1 MATGRVQDICATMKR
16 FIESM
21 KKEIKRKE
29 DTIQRQQERLRKLT
43 AQPNPDSEMVKEI
56 RDDIARLERELIERS
71 RTAQRAGRGIFS
83 RLRRFVA
90 SRYPADRP

>member
-43 AQPNPDSEMVKEI
+43 AQPNPDSAMVKEI
-56 RDDIARLERELIERS
+56 RDDIARLERELIED
-71 RTAQRAGRGIFS
+71 RGQLNVLEEEFS
-83 RLRRFVA
+83 A
-90 SRYPADRP
+90 ACGGS

>member
-1 MATGRVQDICATMKR
+1 MATGQVQSICSTMKR

-43 AQPNPDSEMVKEI
+43 AQPSPDSAMVQEV
-56 RDDIARLERELIERS
+56 RDDIARLERELIDDRGQLNVLEEEF
-71 RTAQRAGRGIFS
+71 TAACGS
-83 RLRRFVA
+83 
-90 SRYPADRP
+90 

>member
-1 MATGRVQDICATMKR
+1 MATGRVQDICATMKK

-43 AQPNPDSEMVKEI
+43 AQPSPDSAMVQET
-56 RDDIARLERELIERS
+56 RDDIARLERELIED
-71 RTAQRAGRGIFS
+71 RGQLNVLEEEFS
-83 RLRRFVA
+83 A
-90 SRYPADRP
+90 ACGGS

>member
-29 DTIQRQQERLRKLT
+29 ETIRRQQERLRKLT
-43 AQPNPDSEMVKEI
+43 AQPNTDPAMAQEI
-56 RDDIARLERELIERS
+56 RDDIARMERELIDD
-71 RTAQRAGRGIFS
+71 RGQLNVLEEEFS
-83 RLRRFVA
+83 A
-90 SRYPADRP
+90 ACGGS

>member
-21 KKEIKRKE
+21 KKELKRKE

-43 AQPNPDSEMVKEI
+43 AQPKPDSAMVQEI
-56 RDDIARLERELIERS
+56 RDDIARLERELIED
-71 RTAQRAGRGIFS
+71 RGQLNVLEEEFS
-83 RLRRFVA
+83 A
-90 SRYPADRP
+90 ACGGS

>member
-43 AQPNPDSEMVKEI
+43 AQPNPDSTMVLEI
-56 RDDIARLERELIERS
+56 RDDIAQLERDLI
-71 RTAQRAGRGIFS
+71 QDRGQLNVLEEEFS
-83 RLRRFVA
+83 A
-90 SRYPADRP
+90 ACGGS

>member
-1 MATGRVQDICATMKR
+1 MATEQVQSICATMKK

-43 AQPNPDSEMVKEI
+43 AQPNPDSTMVQEI
-56 RDDIARLERELIERS
+56 RDDIARLERELIID
-71 RTAQRAGRGIFS
+71 RGQLNILEEDFS
-83 RLRRFVA
+83 AVCGG
-90 SRYPADRP
+90 S

>member
-1 MATGRVQDICATMKR
+1 MATGRVQDICAIMKR

-43 AQPNPDSEMVKEI
+43 AQPSSDPTMVQEI
-56 RDDIARLERELIERS
+56 RDDIAQLERDLI
-71 RTAQRAGRGIFS
+71 QDRGQLNVLEEEFS
-83 RLRRFVA
+83 A
-90 SRYPADRP
+90 ACGGS

>member
-1 MATGRVQDICATMKR
+1 MKR

-43 AQPNPDSEMVKEI
+43 SQPEPDSEMVKEI
-56 RDDIARLERELIERS
+56 RDDIGRLERELIED
-71 RTAQRAGRGIFS
+71 RGQLNVLEEEFS
-83 RLRRFVA
+83 A
-90 SRYPADRP
+90 ACGGS